1 MQTHARLVIV
11 GAGIVGASAA
21 YHLTQLG
28 WRDILVLDKGDLFE
42 NDGSTSHAPGGVVAL
57 SHSKVMTQM
66 ALYSSDL
73 FASLKPYRDDRNTY
87 NAVGGLEVAI
97 SPERWQDLKR
107 LHGEAQ
113 SFHAEA
119 HLLTPAETQARSP
132 FVNPD
137 AIVGSLFAP
146 KGAIVAGS
154 HVTGALARDAEATG
168 GARFVPN
175 TVVTD
180 IEVVN
185 GQVRAVL
192 TDNPQMPRI
201 DCEQVLLCT
210 NIWGPLL
217 GDKLGVRLPLL
228 AFEHQYVVTEPLPE
242 LAHFDRSNKDHE
254 VTWPTVRE
262 LDSAMYYRHHWDSY
276 GIGSYWHKPRAI
288 QPRQIRKTAM
298 HDFTPEDFSEAW
310 QQAQR
315 VVPILQG
322 AKFQRAF
329 NGMFAFSVDG
339 YPIIGESHIR
349 GLWAAVA
356 SWITHA
362 GGVGKSVAEW
372 MTHGQAEWDMRQC
385 HIQRFQPHQTTASYT
400 EVVTKKNYREVYDII
415 HPAQPITEPRNVRL
429 TPFHARLNELD
440 ASFTAFAGMELPNW
454 FESNSRLLEQYDERI
469 PRRTGWAADW
479 WSRIQGAEHL
489 ATRENVTLF
498 DLSGLSII
506 EVSGSGACDFVNYLC
521 SNQCDKPAGSV
532 IYTSWLTPTGGVRRD
547 LTVARLAEDRFW
559 MFVGEGTLPQD
570 LDWVGRFAPTDGSV
584 VIADVSAA
592 WSALGLWGPNARRVL
607 EKVTNAD
614 VSNEAFPYFSAQW
627 IEIGSARV
635 LALRISYAGELGW
648 ELHIPTD
655 SSLPVWDRLWAA
667 GREFEMAA
675 AGLGA
680 FDSLRLEKGYRLWGG
695 DVHTEYN
702 AYEAGL
708 GWTVR
713 LSKPDFIG
721 KAACVELKKQ
731 PLKKKL
737 CCLTFDDPAGVAL
750 GYEPILAGEECV
762 GYITTSNFGYSI
774 GQQIAYGYLPVAYAA
789 PGTQLAVEFLG
800 ERFGVTVRDEPLW
813 DGEMARL
820 KG

>member
-11 GAGIVGASAA
+11 GSGIVGASAA

-87 NAVGGLEVAI
+87 NPVGGLEVAV
-97 SPERWQDLKR
+97 SAERWQDLVR
-107 LHGEAQ
+107 LHGEAK

-119 HLLTPAETQARSP
+119 HLLTPAETQARVP

-154 HVTGALARDAEATG
+154 HVTAALARDAEATG
-168 GARFVPN
+168 GARFVAN
-175 TVVTD
+175 TGVTD

-349 GLWAAVA
+349 GLWTAVA
-356 SWITHA
+356 SWITHS

-429 TPFHARLNELD
+429 TPFHSRLKELD

-454 FESNSRLLEQYDERI
+454 FESNSRLLEQYDGRI

-489 ATRENVTLF
+489 ATRENVALF

-506 EVSGSGACDFVNYLC
+506 EVSGAGACDFVNYLC

-532 IYTSWLTPTGGVRRD
+532 IYTSWLTPSGGVRRD
-547 LTVARLAEDRFW
+547 LTVARLADDRFW
-559 MFVGEGTLPQD
+559 LFVGEGTLPQD

-584 VIADVSAA
+584 NIADVSAA

-607 EKVTNAD
+607 EKATNAD
-614 VSNEAFPYFSAQW
+614 VSNDAFPYFSARW

-680 FDSLRLEKGYRLWGG
+680 FDSLRLEKGYRLWGS

-702 AYEAGL
+702 PYEAGL

-731 PLKKKL
+731 PLQKKL

-762 GYITTSNFGYSI
+762 GYVTTSNYGYSI
-774 GQQIAYGYLPVAYAA
+774 GQQIAYGYLPIEYAA

-813 DGEMARL
+813 DGEMERL

>member
-1 MQTHARLVIV
+1 MQTNARLVIV

-21 YHLTQLG
+21 YHLTRLG

-57 SHSKVMTQM
+57 SHSKVMAQM

-73 FASLKPYRDDRNTY
+73 FASLKPYREDRHTF

-97 SPERWQDLKR
+97 SAERWQDLKR
-107 LHGEAQ
+107 LHGEAK
-113 SFHAEA
+113 SFHAES
-119 HLLTPAETQARSP
+119 HLLTPAETQAKAP
-132 FVNPD
+132 YINPD

-146 KGAIVAGS
+146 KGAIVAGW
-154 HVTGALARDAEATG
+154 HVTAALARDAEATG

-175 TVVTD
+175 TGITD

-185 GQVRAVL
+185 GVVRAVL
-192 TDNPQMPRI
+192 TDNPALPRI

-228 AFEHQYVVTEPLPE
+228 AFEHQYVVTEPLAE
-242 LAHFDRSNKDHE
+242 LAHFDRNNKNHE
-254 VTWPTVRE
+254 VTWPVMRE
-262 LDSAMYYRHHWDSY
+262 LDSAMYYRQHWDSY

-288 QPRQIRKTAM
+288 QPKQIRKTALA
-298 HDFTPEDFSEAW
+298 DFTSEDFSEAW

-315 VVPILQG
+315 VVPILQR
-322 AKFQRAF
+322 AKFQQAF

-356 SWITHA
+356 SWITHS

-429 TPFHARLNELD
+429 TPFYARLKELD

-454 FESNSRLLEQYDERI
+454 LESNSRLLEQYDERI

-489 ATRENVTLF
+489 ATRENVALF

-506 EVSGSGACDFVNYLC
+506 EVSGRSACDFVNYLC
-521 SNQCDKPAGSV
+521 SNQCDKPTGSV

-547 LTVARLAEDRFW
+547 LTVARLADDRFW

-584 VIADVSAA
+584 VIADVSAS

-607 EKVTNAD
+607 EKATNAD
-614 VSNEAFPYFSAQW
+614 VSNDAFPYFSAQW
-627 IEIGSARV
+627 IEIGPARV

-655 SSLPVWDRLWAA
+655 FSLPVWDRLWAA
-667 GREFEMAA
+667 GREYEMAA
-675 AGLGA
+675 AGMGA

-713 LSKPDFIG
+713 LSKADFIG
-721 KAACVELKKQ
+721 KAACVELKKK

-774 GQQIAYGYLPVAYAA
+774 GQQIAYGYLPIEYAE

-800 ERFGVTVRDEPLW
+800 QRFGVTVRDEPMW

>member
-57 SHSKVMTQM
+57 SHSKLLTQM

-73 FASLKPYRDDRNTY
+73 FGSLKPYQNDRNTY

-97 SPERWQDLKR
+97 SPERWQDLVR

-113 SFHAEA
+113 SFHAESY
-119 HLLTPAETQARSP
+119 LLTPAETQAKVP

-146 KGAIVAGS
+146 KSAIVAGS

-168 GARFVPN
+168 GARFVSN
-175 TVVTD
+175 TGVTD

-185 GQVRAVL
+185 GEVQAVL
-192 TDNPQMPRI
+192 TNNPELPRI

-217 GDKLGVRLPLL
+217 GDKLGVHLPLL
-228 AFEHQYVVTEPLPE
+228 AFEHQYVVTEPLAE
-242 LAHFDRSNKDHE
+242 LAHFDRNNKDDE
-254 VTWPTVRE
+254 VIFPNLRE

-276 GIGSYWHKPRAI
+276 GIGSYWHKPLAI
-288 QPRQIRKTAM
+288 HPKQIRKTAI

-315 VVPILQG
+315 VIPILQG

-329 NGMFAFSVDG
+329 NGMLAFSVDG

-349 GLWAAVA
+349 GLWTAVA

-385 HIQRFQPHQTTASYT
+385 HIHRFQPHQTTASFT

-415 HPAQPITEPRNVRL
+415 HPAQPITEPRDVRL
-429 TPFHARLNELD
+429 TPFHPRLKELD
-440 ASFTAFAGMELPNW
+440 ADFTAFAGMELPNW
-454 FESNSRLLEQYDERI
+454 FESNSRLLEQYDEHI
-469 PRRTGWAADW
+469 PQRTGWAEDW

-489 ATRENVTLF
+489 ATRENVALF

-506 EVSGSGACDFVNYLC
+506 EVSGSGACDFINYLC
-521 SNQCDKPAGSV
+521 SNQCDRPAGSV
-532 IYTSWLTPTGGVRRD
+532 IYTSWLTPSGGVRRD
-547 LTVARLAEDRFW
+547 LTVARLDDNRFW
-559 MFVGEGTLPQD
+559 MFVGEGTLSQD
-570 LDWVGRFAPTDGSV
+570 LDWVGHHAPTDGSA

-607 EKVTNAD
+607 EKATNTD
-614 VSNEAFPYFSAQW
+614 VSNEAFPYFSVQW

-655 SSLPVWDRLWAA
+655 SSLPVWDRLWDA
-667 GREFEMAA
+667 GRGFEMAP

-713 LSKPDFIG
+713 RSKKDFIG
-721 KAACVELKKQ
+721 RAASVALKKQ

-750 GYEPILAGEECV
+750 GYEPILAGDECV

-774 GQQIAYGYLPVAYAA
+774 GKQIAYGYLPIKHSA

-800 ERFGVTVRDEPLW
+800 QRLAVTVQDEPLW
-813 DGEMARL
+813 DAEMARL

>member
-57 SHSKVMTQM
+57 SHSKLLTQM

-73 FASLKPYRDDRNTY
+73 FGSLKPYREDRNTY

-97 SPERWQDLKR
+97 SAERWQDLKR
-107 LHGEAQ
+107 LHGEAK
-113 SFHAEA
+113 SFHAES
-119 HLLTPAETQARSP
+119 HLLTPAETQAKAP

-137 AIVGSLFAP
+137 ALVGSLFVP

-154 HVTGALARDAEATG
+154 HVTAALARDAEATG
-168 GARFVPN
+168 GARFIAN
-175 TVVTD
+175 TGVTD

-192 TDNPQMPRI
+192 TNNPDLPRI

-228 AFEHQYVVTEPLPE
+228 AFEHQYVVTEPLAA
-242 LAHFDRSNKDHE
+242 LSHFDRGNKNHE
-254 VTWPTVRE
+254 MTWPTLRE
-262 LDSAMYYRHHWDSY
+262 LDSAMYYRHHWDSF

-288 QPRQIRKTAM
+288 QPRQIGKTAM
-298 HDFTPEDFSEAW
+298 HDFTPEDFSSAW
-310 QQAQR
+310 AQAQR
-315 VVPILQG
+315 IVPILQG

-349 GLWAAVA
+349 GLWTAVA
-356 SWITHA
+356 SWITHS

-385 HIQRFQPHQTTASYT
+385 HIQRFQPHQTTASFT

-429 TPFHARLNELD
+429 TPFHPRLQELE

-469 PRRTGWAADW
+469 PWRTGWAAEW

-489 ATRENVTLF
+489 ATRENVALF

-506 EVSGSGACDFVNYLC
+506 EVSGSGACGFVNYLC
-521 SNQCDKPAGSV
+521 SNQCNKPAGSV

-547 LTVARLAEDRFW
+547 LTVTRLADDRFW

-570 LDWVGRFAPTDGSV
+570 LDWVGRVADAPGTV

-607 EKVTNAD
+607 EKATNAD

-648 ELHIPTD
+648 ELHIPTE
-655 SSLPVWDRLWAA
+655 SSLPVWDRLWEA

-675 AGLGA
+675 AGIGA

-721 KAACVELKKQ
+721 KAAGVELKKK

-762 GYITTSNFGYSI
+762 GYITTSNYGYSI
-774 GQQIAYGYLPVAYAA
+774 GQQIAYGYLPIEQAA

-800 ERFGVTVRDEPLW
+800 QRFAVTVRDEPLW

>member
-73 FASLKPYRDDRNTY
+73 FASLKPYRDDRHIY

-97 SPERWQDLKR
+97 SAERWQDLVR
-107 LHGEAQ
+107 LHGEAK

-119 HLLTPAETQARSP
+119 HLLTPAETQAKSP

-154 HVTGALARDAEATG
+154 HVTAALARDAEATG

-185 GQVRAVL
+185 GEVKAVL

-228 AFEHQYVVTEPLPE
+228 AFEHQYVVTEPLAE
-242 LAHFDRSNKDHE
+242 LAHFDRSKKDDE

-262 LDSAMYYRHHWDSY
+262 LDSAMYYRQHWDSY

-298 HDFTPEDFSEAW
+298 HDFTPEDFDKAW
-310 QQAQR
+310 AQAQR

-349 GLWAAVA
+349 GLWTAVA

-429 TPFHARLNELD
+429 TPFHPRLKELD

-454 FESNSRLLEQYDERI
+454 LESNSRLLEQYDERI
-469 PRRTGWAADW
+469 PRRTGWAGEW

-489 ATRENVTLF
+489 ATRENVALF

-547 LTVARLAEDRFW
+547 LTVARLADDRFW

-584 VIADVSAA
+584 VIVDVSAA
-592 WSALGLWGPNARRVL
+592 WSALGLWGPNARWVL

-614 VSNEAFPYFSAQW
+614 VSNDAFPYFSAQW

-655 SSLPVWDRLWAA
+655 FSLPVWDRLWAA
-667 GREFEMAA
+667 GREFEMAV

-680 FDSLRLEKGYRLWGG
+680 FDSLRLEKGYRLWGA

-702 AYEAGL
+702 PYESGL

-721 KAACVELKKQ
+721 KSACVELKKQ

-750 GYEPILAGEECV
+750 GYEPILAGKECV

-774 GQQIAYGYLPVAYAA
+774 GQQIAYGYLPIAYTE

-820 KG
+820 KE